1 MREVK
6 VVTPDGVEL
15 TIQVDGDEDEKPAKK
30 APAKVADKARPAA
43 NKARSAKNK

>member
-15 TIQVDGDEDEKPAKK
+15 TIQVDGDETPAKK
-30 APAKVADKARPAA
+30 APAKVADKAKTAA